1 METLA
6 VRLPEEGGLVLS
18 AGAAEKLIQSGSG
31 DAALLYVAL
40 LQHRGGS
47 ADRVRSAL
55 GWTPERFTAALEI
68 LSGLGLAAAAPTAQE
83 SPRELSQ
90 PQESG
95 SPDAGASTPVPR
107 ANVVSSE
114 SACGTSQPRR
124 IDSPVS
130 GPGTGPEYSR
140 ADMLRALEGKEF
152 ASLTAAVEEKLGKKL
167 TTPDLS
173 ILLGLY
179 DFVGL
184 PQDVIYLLVN
194 FCGERVSARYGPGRK
209 PTLRQI
215 EKEGYLWSRL
225 GLFDQESA
233 SAYIKKYHRRQEAV
247 PRLMALLRLGDRSPS
262 PSEEKYLLSW
272 SGMGFEDAA
281 LELAYDKTVLHCKEL
296 RWPYMNKI
304 LLSWHQKGL
313 HTLREV
319 QGDSPPSGRET
330 GERKPPRSV
339 ERRKP
344 ESNPREDMARME
356 KYLKELRRQRGEGG
370 SQ

>member
-1 METLA
+1 M
-6 VRLPEEGGLVLS
+6 
-18 AGAAEKLIQSGSG
+18 
-31 DAALLYVAL
+31 
-40 LQHRGGS
+40 
-47 ADRVRSAL
+47 
-55 GWTPERFTAALEI
+55 
-68 LSGLGLAAAAPTAQE
+68 
-83 SPRELSQ
+83 
-90 PQESG
+90 
-95 SPDAGASTPVPR
+95 
-107 ANVVSSE
+107 
-114 SACGTSQPRR
+114 
-124 IDSPVS
+124 DSPGT

-184 PQDVIYLLVN
+184 PQDVIYLLVS
-194 FCGERVSARYGPGRK
+194 FCGERISARYGPGRK

-319 QGDSPPSGRET
+319 QGDSLPSGRET
-330 GERKPPRSV
+330 GERKPPRSD